1 MAKNWQ
7 GLFSSIMSRRRG
19 YALLT
24 GMVVLAVICLAVV
37 WQYHYYAEQWLIEDQ
52 LTRQFLH
59 EAAHNLSNEK

>member
-1 MAKNWQ
+1 
-7 GLFSSIMSRRRG
+7 MSRRRG

>member
-52 LTRQFLH
+52 LTWQFLH